1 MAESATLRSRDLE
14 AAMVTFRELLE
25 RYREPINRLNVYPVP
40 DGDTGTNMALTLQT
54 VVDMLASGDDQ
65 SWAGVLEAMRKGS
78 LLGARGNSGVILSQV
93 LRALADRLAASDG
106 QAGAAE
112 VAAAIEDAA
121 LAARQAVMRPV
132 EGTVLSV
139 LSAAAAAASEAAAQG
154 DDLSGVIAAARH
166 SSVRAL
172 QATPSQLPV
181 LKEAGVVDAGGA
193 GICLLFDALSAAAGA
208 SGEVEPE
215 WLACMPEGGPGPV
228 ASTAGRPSD
237 EGATSGLRYEVMFLL
252 EADDTAIGAFK
263 EVWAGL
269 GDSIVVVGGDGLWN
283 CHIHTDDIGGAIE
296 AGIEAGRV
304 RSIRV
309 TDLVEQVGQL
319 EEEHWV
325 TEAARQGSEP
335 LVPEVPTGVVA
346 VAAGDGVAR
355 ILQSLGVRVV
365 VPGGQT
371 MNPSTEQLLA
381 AIEKAG
387 GSEVVVL
394 PNNPNVIPVANAA
407 AELAPKPVSVVPT
420 RQVLEGFAAL
430 MDYDPEASAAENAE
444 RMAAAAARVRTGAV
458 TRAVRSQE
466 IDGVEVRAGEWVGLV
481 GERIVASAAD
491 PVEAAGRVVEQL
503 LEAGGELVTVIEGE
517 GGSKEATAELRRRV
531 LAAHPDLEVETHR
544 GGQPVYAY
552 LLGVE

>member
-154 DDLSGVIAAARH
+154 DDLSGVIAAARRA
-166 SSVRAL
+166 SVRAL

-215 WLACMPEGGPGPV
+215 WLACMPEGGPGPM
-228 ASTAGRPSD
+228 ASTAGAQRD

-283 CHIHTDDIGGAIE
+283 CHIHTDDIGAAIE

-481 GERIVASAAD
+481 GERIVASAAN

-503 LEAGGELVTVIEGE
+503 LEVGGELVTVIEGE